1 VRKARGSAR
10 FWNACE
16 RHERLGGFVEIPLQ
30 MAAEAQAI
38 VENAEQLG
46 SVPLPPGGEHGA
58 RALME
63 VQVPEAV
70 HVGDLV
76 GTRLSRSERLSAGL
90 LAMAAFAR
98 AQEPCS
104 FMNLASVG

>member
-1 VRKARGSAR
+1 MRKARGSAR

-38 VENAEQLG
+38 VEDAEHARLL
-46 SVPLPPGGEHGA
+46 PLSGGREDRA
-58 RALME
+58 RALVE
-63 VQVPEAV
+63 VEVPEAV
-70 HVGDLV
+70 DVGDLV